1 MPARIAALAGGQ
13 NVSTTVAFIDFLLS
27 EEGQEV
33 LLQPGIDRLPVSQE
47 PNLKYE
53 AKILPL
59 ISLIQQGKSK
69 RYDTELSTRRY
80 NLVNALFDELITY
93 RLLERKRLWKKLLDL
108 EESYRQEIDSFVALQ
123 RAVIELF
130 SKMPVDSDQSLDE
143 NLNQLFT
150 SETLSTEQREE
161 KRRLISRWEEFVTNH
176 LQQAHELIE
185 DSRAGRH

>member
-1 MPARIAALAGGQ
+1 MTA
-13 NVSTTVAFIDFLLS
+13 
-27 EEGQEV
+27 
-33 LLQPGIDRLPVSQE
+33 
-47 PNLKYE
+47 
-53 AKILPL
+53 
-59 ISLIQQGKSK
+59 
-69 RYDTELSTRRY
+69 RY
-80 NLVNALFDELITY
+80 NLVNVLFDELITY

-108 EESYRQEIDSFVALQ
+108 EEFYRQETGDSFAALQ
-123 RAVIELF
+123 EAVIDHL

-143 NLNQLFT
+143 NLDQLFT